1 MKSQAKKI
9 KSNEVNVINNRTYK
23 SNKIITNIKSHIYVN
38 VCACAHTHT
47 FKPESISFQIYA
59 HLTTKFKQSLS
70 GNNGLMGTTNRVYL
84 SNSKK
89 KP

>member
-23 SNKIITNIKSHIYVN
+23 SNKIITNIKSHIYVY
-38 VCACAHTHT
+38 VCACAHT
-47 FKPESISFQIYA
+47 FKPESTSFQIYA
-59 HLTTKFKQSLS
+59 HQTTKFKQSLS
-70 GNNGLMGTTNRVYL
+70 GNNGLLGTTNRVHL

-89 KP
+89 KA